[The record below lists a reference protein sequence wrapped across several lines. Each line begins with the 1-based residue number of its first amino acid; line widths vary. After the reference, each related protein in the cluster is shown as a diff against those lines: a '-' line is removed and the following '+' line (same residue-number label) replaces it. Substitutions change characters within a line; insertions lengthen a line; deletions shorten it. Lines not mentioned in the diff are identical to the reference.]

1 MSAQFERVTV
11 ILTAASSAAL
21 KAAAEA
27 TGDTRTDIINRA
39 LQTYAMFTD
48 EVADGGR
55 VLIQHAAEQAG
66 DPA

>member
-1 MSAQFERVTV
+1 MTEFERVTV

-21 KAAAEA
+21 TAAAEA
-27 TGDTRTDIINRA
+27 TGDTTTDIINRA
-39 LQTYAMFTD
+39 IQTYAMFAG
-48 EVADGGR
+48 EVAEGGR